1 MQKPLYIIGYMGAG
15 KSTLSKV
22 LSRVLNCENHDL
34 DDIISSSVGK
44 TINEIFDSEGEIV
57 FRKIEN
63 EQLHL
68 TSKLSGVISVGG
80 GTPCYYN
87 NIEWMNLHGI
97 TIYLRAKIPT
107 LVSRITKEKAFLRPI
122 FKGVSEQNLPDFI
135 GKHLFERQF
144 YYEQAQIS
152 CNVENIG
159 WQDELI
165 SKIVGLN

>member
-1 MQKPLYIIGYMGAG
+1 
-15 KSTLSKV
+15 
-22 LSRVLNCENHDL
+22 
-34 DDIISSSVGK
+34 
-44 TINEIFDSEGEIV
+44 
-57 FRKIEN
+57 
-63 EQLHL
+63 
-68 TSKLSGVISVGG
+68 
-80 GTPCYYN
+80 
-87 NIEWMNLHGI
+87 MNLHGI

>member
-63 EQLHL
+63 EQLL
-68 TSKLSGVISVGG
+68 QVVLIQQG
-80 GTPCYYN
+80 C
-87 NIEWMNLHGI
+87 
-97 TIYLRAKIPT
+97 
-107 LVSRITKEKAFLRPI
+107 
-122 FKGVSEQNLPDFI
+122 
-135 GKHLFERQF
+135 
-144 YYEQAQIS
+144 
-152 CNVENIG
+152 NIG
-159 WQDELI
+159 NPSYI
-165 SKIVGLN
+165 